1 MKFVFRTVEQY
12 GIIKRGKVFENYI
25 KAGKK
30 MGDNVRSVDRIFDLM
45 EILAEERSPISLTE
59 LAEAT
64 SLSKTT
70 VHRLMQTL
78 CDRDYAVKIESAGYV
93 LGPKIVELA
102 GYYIEN
108 LELHTIARPFLAD
121 LYSEYKL
128 TVHLGKVVDDKVV
141 YIELMDRK
149 NLKKSEGSGIGVP
162 AYTSSIGKCLLAALS
177 GDKLDELLYR
187 SPLKKYTPNTITDP
201 SEYRMHLKKV
211 RRDGWAMDDEEYV
224 IGRRCSGA
232 PIYDFKGEAIAC
244 VSVSGDK
251 NELSDARIPVIR
263 DTVIATA
270 EAISKRMGYVK

>member
-1 MKFVFRTVEQY
+1 MAE
-12 GIIKRGKVFENYI
+12 
-25 KAGKK
+25 
-30 MGDNVRSVDRIFDLM
+30 NVRSVDRIFDLL
-45 EILAEERSPISLTE
+45 EILAEERAPISLTE
-59 LAEAT
+59 LAQDT

-78 CDRDYAVKIESAGYV
+78 CDREYAEKIESAGYV
-93 LGPKIVELA
+93 LGPKIIELA

-108 LELHTIARPFLAD
+108 LELHTVARPFLAD

-128 TVHLGKVVDDKVV
+128 TVHLGKVVQDKVI

-149 NLKKSEGSGIGVP
+149 NLRKREGSGIGVP

-177 GDKLDELLYR
+177 GSELDELLYE

-201 SEYRMHLKKV
+201 AEYKKHLKNV
-211 RRDGWAMDDEEYV
+211 RSAGWAMDDEEYIV
-224 IGRRCSGA
+224 GRRCIGA
-232 PIYDFKGEAIAC
+232 PIYDFKGEAVAC

-251 NELSDARIPVIR
+251 NELSDDRIPVIR

-270 EAISKRMGYVK
+270 EAISRRMGYVK

>member
-1 MKFVFRTVEQY
+1 MS
-12 GIIKRGKVFENYI
+12 
-25 KAGKK
+25 
-30 MGDNVRSVDRIFDLM
+30 DNVRSVDRILDLM

-59 LAEAT
+59 LAENT

-78 CDRDYAVKIESAGYV
+78 CNRDYAEKIGTEGYV
-93 LGPKIVELA
+93 LGPKIIELA

-128 TVHLGKVVDDKVV
+128 TVHLGKVVEDKVI

-149 NLKKSEGSGIGVP
+149 NLRKREGAGIGVP

-177 GDKLDELLYR
+177 GSELDELLYE
-187 SPLKKYTPNTITDP
+187 SPLKRYTPNTITDP
-201 SEYRMHLKKV
+201 SEYKKHLKKV
-211 RRDGWAMDDEEYV
+211 RGNGWAMDDEEYLT
-224 IGRRCSGA
+224 GRRCIGA
-232 PIYDFKGEAIAC
+232 PIYDFKGEAVAC

-251 NELSDARIPVIR
+251 NELSDERIPVIR

-270 EAISKRMGYVK
+270 AAISKRMGYIQ